1 MSKAQ
6 EVFNAIVNRS
16 LFAVKS
22 EVPRPDGFTG
32 QGSCFYRAS
41 STAEGQRYEV
51 QANMVGK
58 DFSAYPPCFVGV
70 LIPDES
76 YDPKIEGVVIRGM
89 DTVDGSIAYLFN
101 GDQEFNS
108 PFIIEIMSD
117 AQKVHDFNS
126 CDKWPEEFRKL
137 AKKHYLTYPVDTNID
152 GLNKIVY
159 NYAEID
165 LDDPLY
171 TNVASIVDGGTIF
184 NGVVEKVGGIHN
196 FFLCNAIEVYENKVN
211 IKMRFLTS
219 EYKVPHVYWDL
230 VSLLCNVFL
239 HRRLG
244 SRLPAPAIQVVNLDP
259 NVFNKTIDRSV
270 KEALLRHMMPEIS
283 GSELRSLCKQVRVD
297 VANYLSKYGKPATR
311 IVPL

>member
-22 EVPRPDGFTG
+22 EIPRPSGQTG

-41 STAEGQRYEV
+41 STAMGGRYGV
-51 QANMVGK
+51 QAKMTGK
-58 DFSAYPPCFVGV
+58 DFTNHPPCFVGV

-76 YDPKIEGVVIRGM
+76 YDSKIEGVVIEGM
-89 DTVDGSIAYLFN
+89 DTINDSIAYLFN
-101 GDQEFNS
+101 GDQEFND
-108 PFIIEIMSD
+108 PRVREIMSD
-117 AQKVHDFNS
+117 AQRIHDWRS
-126 CDKWPEEFRKL
+126 CDQWPEEFRKL
-137 AKKHYLTYPVDTNID
+137 AKKHYLTYPVDTNIA
-152 GLNKIVY
+152 GLNEIVY

-171 TNVASIVDGGTIF
+171 TNVASIVDGGAIF
-184 NGVVEKVGGIHN
+184 NGVVEKLGGLHN
-196 FFLCNAIEVYENKVN
+196 FFLCTSIERYEQKVN

-219 EYKVPHVYWDL
+219 RYEVPRVYWDL

-244 SRLPAPAIQVVNLDP
+244 SRLPTPAIQVMNLDP

-283 GSELRSLCKQVRVD
+283 GSELRSLCQQVRVD
-297 VANYLSKYGKPATR
+297 VANYLSQYGKPTSA
-311 IVPL
+311 IVPV